1 MASGHVEELRAPRPR
16 SLRNEG
22 SPIPILYEGTSLT
35 RDPAISRHPDI
46 VAIPQSRRTALSSVS
61 PTPHVSAVSLPL
73 PITPIIGRE
82 REVAAL
88 IDLIHQPEIRLLTL
102 TGTGGVGKTRLALHV
117 TAEIARDIPDG
128 IWYVPLTFVHDA
140 ALVQS

>member
-1 MASGHVEELRAPRPR
+1 M
-16 SLRNEG
+16 
-22 SPIPILYEGTSLT
+22 
-35 RDPAISRHPDI
+35 
-46 VAIPQSRRTALSSVS
+46 
-61 PTPHVSAVSLPL
+61 SLPL

-117 TAEIARDIPDG
+117 TAELAREFPDG
-128 IWYVPLTFVHDA
+128 IWYVPLTFVRDP
-140 ALVQS
+140 ALVLSAIAQALDRA